1 MKISLED
8 AREIED
14 VEDWELIEETDWDDQ
29 GKYQYQDVIILKDG
43 QHYMFTIGRSG
54 SYFSD
59 YEYDYNEYKDGMI
72 ELTPVTRKYKTI
84 EYWG

>member
-14 VEDWELIEETDWDDQ
+14 VEHLEFIEETDWDDQ
-29 GKYQYQDVIILKDG
+29 GKYQFQDVIFKKDEKY
-43 QHYMFTIGRSG
+43 YMFTIGRSG

-59 YEYDYNEYKDGMI
+59 YDYDYSEDKNGMV
-72 ELTPVTRKYKTI
+72 ECVEVTKKTKTI